1 METCTHKKKV
11 VKKVNLKEIIGN
23 VDTKPLVDLVFR
35 LIIEELI

>member
-1 METCTHKKKV
+1 MLKKKV
-11 VKKVNLKEIIGN
+11 VKMENLEEITRN